1 MTFKD
6 AVKIIL
12 KHEGGYVNDPVD
24 PGGETNMGISKKA
37 YPYLNIKE
45 LTKKDAEEFAAQVSQ
60 MEDSGRSHA
69 TGPDFKHDLKHHDL
83 DPGRKGPN
91 DLEQIISEQKKRI
104 AQLEGISKVHRAMNG
119 ELRKELYEW
128 KMKAAQTANLD
139 SQITGQKKIIEEL
152 TKDNYRLADQVDNQI
167 QQLKKAGVI

>member
-1 MTFKD
+1 MVT
-6 AVKIIL
+6 
-12 KHEGGYVNDPVD
+12 
-24 PGGETNMGISKKA
+24 
-37 YPYLNIKE
+37 
-45 LTKKDAEEFAAQVSQ
+45 TKKDAEEFAAQVAQ

-91 DLEQIISEQKKRI
+91 DLEEIISQLKKRI
-104 AQLEGISKVHRAMNG
+104 AQLEGISKIHRAING

-128 KMKAAQTANLD
+128 KMKAAQNANLD
-139 SQITGQKKIIEEL
+139 SQISGQKKIIEEL

-167 QQLKKAGVI
+167 KQLREAGVI